1 MRRPRSAAVP
11 QRAFGQVPLGIAP
24 VEVISADQVE
34 AIHNAAL
41 KLLASTGI
49 KVLHPPPVRCFR
61 RRGRGWRMRWFGLT
75 PIW

>member
-49 KVLHPPPVRCFR
+49 KVLHPPARALFQAVGAGVADVLVR
-61 RRGRGWRMRWFGLT
+61 L
-75 PIW
+75 